1 MGTSIVAQNKPNEK
15 IQHSEKILEVRNLKK
30 YFPIK
35 AGVLQRTKG
44 YIKAVDGIDFFI
56 RKGETFGLV
65 GESGCGKSTAGRTIT
80 RLYEPTEG
88 EIFFRRKYYFKERET
103 LVNLRRNMQMV
114 FQDPYSSLNPR
125 KTVGTTLIEPLKVHR
140 MYKTHKECREY
151 AQSILER
158 VGLNPSFINRYPH
171 EFSGGQRQRIGIA
184 RSLVLN
190 PKLIVGDEPVSAL
203 DVSIQSQVLNLLN
216 DLQDEFDLTYLFIA
230 HDLSVVKHF
239 SDRIGVMYLGNMS
252 EVANKKRLVRTITS
266 VYSSIIISGPT
277 LTSTVKKERILLKGD
292 IPSPANPPT
301 GCVFH
306 TRCPF
311 VMDHCKEVIPEMK
324 EVRPDHFVAC
334 HLH

>member
-1 MGTSIVAQNKPNEK
+1 MSQQKE
-15 IQHSEKILEVRNLKK
+15 K
-30 YFPIK
+30 YF
-35 AGVLQRTKG
+35 
-44 YIKAVDGIDFFI
+44 F
-56 RKGETFGLV
+56 
-65 GESGCGKSTAGRTIT
+65 
-80 RLYEPTEG
+80 EG
-88 EIFFRRKYYFKERET
+88 ENITSKKERH
-103 LVNLRRNMQMV
+103 LFNLRRNMQMV

-252 EVANKKRLVRTITS
+252 EVANKKRLVR
-266 VYSSIIISGPT
+266 
-277 LTSTVKKERILLKGD
+277 
-292 IPSPANPPT
+292 
-301 GCVFH
+301 
-306 TRCPF
+306 
-311 VMDHCKEVIPEMK
+311 
-324 EVRPDHFVAC
+324 
-334 HLH
+334 